1 MAKSIIKTKEF
12 ELPVYS
18 ARVIFVYSN
27 SYDAIS
33 EFAKTEELSDKDVS
47 ILKSGGY
54 SGYCFHVED
63 DTPAKKSNTYIII
76 KKNSDKYKEIDAIT
90 HEVLHAV
97 VNVLTERGLK
107 FNSQNEEAYTYLTGF
122 LNKEFFKFKDGK

>member
-1 MAKSIIKTKEF
+1 MPKRVIKTKEF

-33 EFAKTEELSDKDVS
+33 DFAKEEELSDKD
-47 ILKSGGY
+47 IICLKGGGY

-97 VNVLTERGLK
+97 VNILTERGLK

-122 LNKEFFKFKDGK
+122 LNKEYFKFKDGK